1 MKKVVKWN
9 YDSVLETFQ
18 AKDPKMAAL
27 IANSERIVLHKRSDY
42 FANLCSSII
51 SQQISVKAAESIFR
65 KFIEG
70 IGGELV
76 PSTLL
81 RFTPEQL
88 RSLGIS
94 NQKAGYLLD
103 IASNFHHSSEKYEHL
118 DQLSNEEVIAA
129 LIHIKGVGRWTA
141 QMFLMFTLGRLD
153 VFAPDDLGLKNAMI
167 RLYNWKG
174 EVDKK
179 KLERQAAKWSPYQ
192 TIASRYLWQSLNNAP
207 KPKETKKG

>member
-1 MKKVVKWN
+1 MKKLVKWN
-9 YDSVLETFQ
+9 YDSVLDVFQ
-18 AKDPKMAAL
+18 KKDPKLAAL
-27 IANSERIVLHKRSDY
+27 VANSERIVLYKRSDY
-42 FANLCSSII
+42 FVTLCSSII
-51 SQQISVKAAESIFR
+51 SQQISVKAADSIYR
-65 KFIEG
+65 KFVEG
-70 IGGELV
+70 IGGELTPAV
-76 PSTLL
+76 LL

-88 RSLGIS
+88 RELGIS

-103 IASNFHHSSEKYEHL
+103 IAKHFSKDPEKYEHL
-118 DQLSNEEVIAA
+118 DHLSNEEVIAA

-174 EVDKK
+174 EIDKM
-179 KLERQAAKWSPYQ
+179 KLEKQAAKWSPYQ
-192 TIASRYLWQSLNNAP
+192 TIAARYLWQSLNNAP